1 MSLRLRQLKTRQLR
15 LKASSNLYE
24 YLWFRY
30 HNKFYGSLILHGRKA
45 TAFNFLLAMKQSFK
59 AREFFDVYY
68 TFLVAMLQITPSL
81 LIIQRRMGASYK
93 GVAFPLRAGKKI
105 TFAVKWVVKLLKD
118 KHGAIGLKALVDLL
132 HNSLYNKG
140 EAFERKRFF
149 HRTALANRFLI
160 QRFFR

>member
-1 MSLRLRQLKTRQLR
+1 MSLRLRR
-15 LKASSNLYE
+15 LKNKQLYLKAYSNLYE

-30 HNKFYGSLILHGRKA
+30 HSKFYGSLITHGRKA
-45 TAFNFLLAMKQSFK
+45 TAFNFLLSIKQSFK

-93 GVAFPLRAGKKI
+93 GVPFPLSARKRV
-105 TFAVKWVVKLLKD
+105 TFAIKWVTKFLKD
-118 KHGAIGLKALVDLL
+118 KNGGVSRKAMVDLL
-132 HNSLYNKG
+132 YNSLYNKG
-140 EAFERKRFF
+140 EAIERKRFF

>member
-1 MSLRLRQLKTRQLR
+1 MSLRFRSLRSKQLR

-30 HNKFYGSLILHGRKA
+30 HQKFYGSLITHGKKI
-45 TAFNFLLAMKQSFK
+45 TAFHFLLSLKESFK

-93 GVAFPLRAGKKI
+93 GVPFPLSPRKRI
-105 TFAVKWVVKLLKD
+105 TFAVKWVTKFLKD
-118 KHGAIGLKALVDLL
+118 KNGSVSRKAAVDLL

-140 EAFERKRFF
+140 EAVERKRFF

>member
-1 MSLRLRQLKTRQLR
+1 MSQRFRRMRTKQLG
-15 LKASSNLYE
+15 LKAYSNLYE

-30 HNKFYGSLILHGRKA
+30 HHKFYGSLITHGRKM
-45 TAFNFLLAMKQSFK
+45 TAFTFLLSIKQSLK

-93 GVAFPLRAGKKI
+93 GVAFPLSARKKV
-105 TFAVKWVVKLLKD
+105 TFAIKWVTKFLKD
-118 KHGAIGLKALVDLL
+118 KHGSVTNKALVDLL
-132 HNSLYNKG
+132 HNSLYHKG
-140 EAFERKRFF
+140 EAIERKRFF